1 MKGYLTL
8 LPSYTEKHL
17 LAVKFFTSFVLQAR
31 MEAEDHIFH
40 TRPVMTGHM
49 IYIKRTSILNVQLR
63 KAAGHAVHRDISRNR
78 IL

>member
-31 MEAEDHIFH
+31 MEAEDQIFH
-40 TRPVMTGHM
+40 ARPVM
-49 IYIKRTSILNVQLR
+49 
-63 KAAGHAVHRDISRNR
+63 AGQVIS
-78 IL
+78 L